1 MYLILVFYNEENKKM
16 VYVKSIYINILWFFF
31 FKLLF
36 FNLLKLMEEIK
47 KFKINKILGKYIGR
61 VIYFL
66 IGWWMNLFLW
76 EKEEMEERKR

>member
-1 MYLILVFYNEENKKM
+1 M
-16 VYVKSIYINILWFFF
+16 VFF

-66 IGWWMNLFLW
+66 IG
-76 EKEEMEERKR
+76 

>member
-1 MYLILVFYNEENKKM
+1 M
-16 VYVKSIYINILWFFF
+16 VFF

-66 IGWWMNLFLW
+66 IGWWMNLFLG